1 MNKYFNRTS
10 PYSKSKVNANVNPV
24 GTNVPGIVKISPDKS
39 KDQQKKSTR
48 ANNKVHNTNPMSVGS
63 TTYINEVKNS
73 KPSKISGNAY
83 ERNKKDYELKRVDI
97 TKASN
102 GGMQSR
108 IYRNTSKLG
117 ENAPAYY
124 KDDRGELHEIVDYN
138 PNSNIQTIKMKK
150 NTNKT
155 NSDVVNTNDITAKD
169 PFTGNTRIS
178 PYAKKKLMQQGF
190 TNDEADKR
198 IRDMNIQM
206 NKERAEDYRKQAE
219 ESYLKQEEADTL
231 GEKGASLL
239 DNFFRGAVSGAQ
251 GLVTGVHQIGDAIT
265 SPFRSQ
271 ESQEE
276 SKAQLEMLKAMQDK
290 TNVGNYM
297 QDDGLFGVAQQIASG
312 AGNMVPSMVLG
323 GLGGAGVGTA
333 AMGLNAFGSGVNQA
347 IEDTD
352 DLTKARMYGLAN
364 AGTEMLTEKMF
375 GAIPGLGKGILD
387 NPLSNA
393 LKGVESSGLRKAGR
407 VLGDFVGEGAEE
419 YASTVIDEFL
429 KDIYQGNEGKG
440 TVGER
445 LANVQ
450 PEALY
455 SGLVGGLTGNLLNIP
470 SYISNNRFS
479 ADNPPEYHITEDG
492 YKRAVQGF
500 QDYLNPN
507 KAYIGDVA
515 NEYNEHNINYQPRD
529 YGVLS
534 DIEKNR
540 LRDALIRNR
549 LDNPVLNY
557 NDALNDLNNREV
569 NYNQNDYANKSK
581 LQRNAIRNTL
591 TSYGFNNGLFDTQ
604 QDLELDPYYIPR
616 LAEALN
622 SRERSAIKRRL
633 KRTGRQAAEDYFRNL
648 PPEQLSLDLDFNN
661 YDPLLMSAVTPE
673 GVVDYLQW
681 DLFNDLKKKQN
692 EPIDNNQV
700 DVISEE
706 TQQPIAEPQ
715 QVQEQLEQ
723 QAIAE
728 DTREIENFV
737 NGDSDVIDEEYVDSE
752 DFDYWSLSEEDR
764 DEIDRMAEQ
773 SFIDA
778 LEEDDIDDAESYYL
792 KEASHTLVMDEDFD
806 GQPREVQQ
814 DYTGIKEKDPLRQ
827 EHIDK
832 YGAIRPES
840 KYKVEKS
847 TDGKNRVHQ
856 TIDTLVNSEMFK
868 GKENINIVNSIRD
881 DVTHGGKGTYIPKT
895 VQEVQDRARSFID
908 SYDSFT
914 DAIESITNTDKKYQD
929 KVEEQD
935 LKADDRLYVYG
946 KLTEDM
952 IALKN
957 ANPNDVELQKYL
969 DDKITDTLPLFTEIA
984 NESGRALRYI
994 QAIRATVPA
1003 YSYAKAQLKMVDRFI
1018 NRQNNILKKSGKEFV
1033 LPTEIQETISKDN
1046 PNITKYTEEQWQEIF
1061 RAIGNEAAKQAPK
1074 SLFDRLRTIRYLAML
1089 MNPRTWIR
1097 NIGGNG
1103 VNYGFVG
1110 VSDVFRWAIE
1120 NSISKFDK
1128 DGRFFYTVTEKGPFH
1143 TDKNLV
1149 SKIKGN
1155 LTKLNP
1161 NYGVKVEENA
1171 LELTKNKN
1179 IVSKGLSKAIDFAQ
1193 NINEYALDK
1202 PDMFFSQKKYVSSL
1216 AQVLERN
1223 GINADLLEYLINTPY
1238 ESSDVNI
1245 NGTVYTQGE
1254 LVGKRY
1260 LLDKAKKYAE
1270 RSAQE
1275 ITYRQDNSFDKWLKK
1290 AMNDE
1295 SFALRTFAKG
1305 INVIFPFTK
1314 TPFNIGAEMI
1324 KDSPLGIAQGA
1335 WELRNALKTGGDINH
1350 AIATMSKG
1358 LSGTGVLLLGMF
1370 LHSQGFLTGDGNDM
1384 DDKEKEFA
1392 EQRGW
1397 KPFAFRYDGDGA
1409 TTYADISALTPM
1421 SMSLALG
1428 AVIDEMTCNYKSYSE
1443 IGENGE
1449 AGDRTDLLQT
1459 LVDLSSALAEPFAN
1473 MSALSGIGNTLPQYT
1488 DSEGDWLVELVYN
1501 TGKNYA
1507 SQFIPQV
1514 LKQINRTFN
1523 DPKIHTTQGMGN
1535 TTDKFISSLSKDS
1548 LLTSKNNNVAID
1560 YRGNEKEYFDE
1571 FMGLDGTLGRTVNN
1585 FINPFSMSQEKDDA
1599 TADELLRL
1607 YKETGESSVI
1617 PSNSYVKSYT
1627 KDGTK
1632 YEVNRDEWQEI
1643 NEDKRQKYMQYVDE
1657 FVNSQEYQ
1665 TMSDSERVE
1674 VIQALK
1680 DLATDNNKSML
1691 LENKG
1696 VDYSSSMMNKV
1707 SAGEQQGLKA
1717 YQTVM
1722 LNPDKKALISTES
1735 TGDLL
1740 VSLSKNGFDEQ
1751 GAREYLSS
1759 VGNEISENDEKMIK
1773 GMFQQGDTYN
1783 QLMDEFARSMPQGLD
1798 DYTQDKTYTKAGK
1811 KLAKCLGEYQ
1821 QLMEGADVS
1830 TTDYERLAR
1839 AMNSGVSVYE
1849 YLTIASHNSMKEEIE
1864 YMRDTLGRSAD
1875 EIMWFEQNIMNRSKG
1890 KLNEA
1895 WEILNGN

>member
-1 MNKYFNRTS
+1 MNNYFNRNTRNKLRGTK
-10 PYSKSKVNANVNPV
+10 PYSKSNVNGYINPV
-24 GTNVPGIVKISPDKS
+24 GTNVPGITKISTDKS

-48 ANNKVHNTNPMSVGS
+48 GNNKVINYSNPLNSLENT
-63 TTYINEVKNS
+63 
-73 KPSKISGNAY
+73 KPEN
-83 ERNKKDYELKRVDI
+83 NKAKD
-97 TKASN
+97 TKKTN
-102 GGMQSR
+102 
-108 IYRNTSKLG
+108 NTKTSKEQLVRIDVTKG
-117 ENAPAYY
+117 NNGAQNRVFKTKNGDTYY
-124 KDDRGELHEIVDYN
+124 TDDRGEHHLIKDYD
-138 PNSNIQTIKMKK
+138 PNSKLQYIAHTEESTDPEKPTKRETVEKIRASQNRNREDLTQTHRVTGDKRVSPTARK
-150 NTNKT
+150 NLLVEGY
-155 NSDVVNTNDITAKD
+155 S
-169 PFTGNTRIS
+169 
-178 PYAKKKLMQQGF
+178 Q
-190 TNDEADKR
+190 DEATDILNDVREDIERDKL
-198 IRDMNIQM
+198 NEALT
-206 NKERAEDYRKQAE
+206 KKFYAESTQRKTDGV
-219 ESYLKQEEADTL
+219 SDNVD
-231 GEKGASLL
+231 SLV
-239 DNFFRGAVSGAQ
+239 DNFFNGFQNSLYGIRSGINQASNFVASPFLSDEQNEYNELVAQ
-251 GLVTGVHQIGDAIT
+251 RLKAEQDAETTNKYERNNGGLGLVQDA
-265 SPFRSQ
+265 S
-271 ESQEE
+271 
-276 SKAQLEMLKAMQDK
+276 
-290 TNVGNYM
+290 NG
-297 QDDGLFGVAQQIASG
+297 
-312 AGNMVPSMVLG
+312 LG
-323 GLGGAGVGTA
+323 GLVPTVLAGLFGGAGVGN
-333 AMGLNAFGSGVNQA
+333 AMLGLSSFGNAFNEA
-347 IEDTD
+347 LDDTD
-352 DLTKARMYGLAN
+352 DFNKARLYGLGS
-364 AGTEMLTEKMF
+364 AGTEMLTEKLF
-375 GAIPGLGKGILD
+375 GSIPTLGKGFLD
-387 NPLSNA
+387 DVIK
-393 LKGVESSGLRKAGR
+393 KGTSHGVGR
-407 VLGDFVGEGAEE
+407 IAKDMIGEGAEE

-440 TVGER
+440 SFFER
-445 LANVQ
+445 LGNVQ
-450 PEALY
+450 PEAIN
-455 SGLVGGLTGNLLNIP
+455 SGIVGGLIGGLVNTP
-470 SYISNNRFS
+470 SYVKDAVNKRIQVNLGDSEILNTADTKAETNVDTVEQIQPNN
-479 ADNPPEYHITEDG
+479 
-492 YKRAVQGF
+492 
-500 QDYLNPN
+500 
-507 KAYIGDVA
+507 
-515 NEYNEHNINYQPRD
+515 NIIAKPLEAQ
-529 YGVLS
+529 
-534 DIEKNR
+534 E
-540 LRDALIRNR
+540 
-549 LDNPVLNY
+549 
-557 NDALNDLNNREV
+557 
-569 NYNQNDYANKSK
+569 
-581 LQRNAIRNTL
+581 NAIN
-591 TSYGFNNGLFDTQ
+591 
-604 QDLELDPYYIPR
+604 E
-616 LAEALN
+616 E
-622 SRERSAIKRRL
+622 
-633 KRTGRQAAEDYFRNL
+633 RQAVAEDSKQM
-648 PPEQLSLDLDFNN
+648 EDF
-661 YDPLLMSAVTPE
+661 VE
-673 GVVDYLQW
+673 
-681 DLFNDLKKKQN
+681 
-692 EPIDNNQV
+692 
-700 DVISEE
+700 
-706 TQQPIAEPQ
+706 
-715 QVQEQLEQ
+715 
-723 QAIAE
+723 
-728 DTREIENFV
+728 
-737 NGDSDVIDEEYVDSE
+737 GDSDVVDKEYSDDDSNVINEVIDDV
-752 DFDYWSLSEEDR
+752 
-764 DEIDRMAEQ
+764 
-773 SFIDA
+773 
-778 LEEDDIDDAESYYL
+778 EDDIDDAESYYL

-856 TIDTLVNSEMFK
+856 TIDTLVNSKMFK
-868 GKENINIVNSIRD
+868 GRENVGLVDSIRD
-881 DVTHGGKGTYIPKT
+881 DVTYNDKGTYAVKT

-929 KVEEQD
+929 KVEEQG
-935 LKADDRLYVYG
+935 LKADDMLYVYG

-969 DDKITDTLPLFTEIA
+969 DDKIADTLPLFTEIA

-1033 LPTEIQETISKDN
+1033 LPTEIQEMLDS
-1046 PNITKYTEEQWQEIF
+1046 PNAVNYTAEEWGNIF
-1061 RAIGNEAAKQAPK
+1061 KMIGNEAAKQAPK
-1074 SLFDRLRTIRYLAML
+1074 SLFDRIRTIRYLSML

-1097 NIGGNG
+1097 NIAGNT
-1103 VNYGFVG
+1103 VNYGFNG
-1110 VSDVFRWAIE
+1110 VSDTFRWMIE

-1128 DGRFFYTVTEKGPFH
+1128 NGRFFYTVSNKGPFYVNQ
-1143 TDKNLV
+1143 DLV
-1149 SKIKGN
+1149 STIN
-1155 LTKLNP
+1155 SNISNLNP
-1161 NYGVKVEENA
+1161 NYGVKVEPNA
-1171 LELTKNKN
+1171 LENYKNQN
-1179 IVSKGLSKAIDFAQ
+1179 EVSKGFGKVIDIAQ
-1193 NINEYALDK
+1193 KINEFALDK
-1202 PDMFFSQKKYVSSL
+1202 PDLFFSKRKYVSTL
-1216 AQVLERN
+1216 AQVLDRN
-1223 GINADLLEYLINTPY
+1223 GINADLLNYLIETPIDNRY
-1238 ESSDVNI
+1238 EDIDI
-1245 NGTVYTQGE
+1245 NGTTYTYDD
-1254 LVGKRY
+1254 LTGKRII
-1260 LLDKAKKYAE
+1260 LDKAIKFAE
-1270 RSAQE
+1270 RRSQE
-1275 ITYRQDNSFDKWLKK
+1275 ITYRQDNSIDQIIKGLMNSDKTEQRVIGK
-1290 AMNDE
+1290 
-1295 SFALRTFAKG
+1295 F
-1305 INVIFPFTK
+1305 INAILPFTK
-1314 TPFNIGAEMI
+1314 TPFNIATEMV
-1324 KDSPLGIAQGA
+1324 KDSPLGIAQG
-1335 WELRNALKTGGDINH
+1335 LKQLNKALKTGGDINQ
-1350 AIATMSKG
+1350 AIETMCKG
-1358 LSGTGVLLLGMF
+1358 LTGTGVLLLGMF
-1370 LHSQGFLTGDGNDM
+1370 LNSQGFLTGDGNDM

-1421 SMSLALG
+1421 AMSLALG
-1428 AVIDEMTCNYKSYSE
+1428 AVINEMTESYISHSN
-1443 IGENGE
+1443 IDENGE
-1449 AGDRTDLLQT
+1449 PKNSFEAIDAIETLKDLAIT
-1459 LVDLSSALAEPFAN
+1459 LAEPWTN
-1473 MSALSGIGNTLPQYT
+1473 MSAVSGIGNTIPQYT
-1488 DSEGDWLVELVYN
+1488 DSDGEFLVNFIYN
-1501 TGKNYA
+1501 TGKNYV

-1535 TTDKFISSLSKDS
+1535 TTDKFVSSLSKDS

-1585 FINPFSMSQEKDDA
+1585 FINPFTMSQEKDDT